1 MTKKYGFW
9 FVVPEK
15 IYVRGV
21 NCEYII
27 HVVNFNK
34 IMDINSDKHDP
45 YTADLYTY
53 SMLID

>member
-27 HVVNFNK
+27 QAVNFSK
-34 IMDINSDKHDP
+34 ILDINSDKHDP
-45 YTADLYTY
+45 YTAGFIHVLYAN
-53 SMLID
+53 